1 MCVCAEPQLEA
12 LIPLDP
18 SIFNLL
24 GLFVIK
30 DRGEKKKNDYLKL
43 DEGSLSR
50 AARCVCVCVV
60 F

>member
-1 MCVCAEPQLEA
+1 MCAEPQREA
-12 LIPLDP
+12 LSPLDP

-30 DRGEKKKNDYLKL
+30 DRGERKKNDYLKL
-43 DEGSLSR
+43 DEGSSSR
-50 AARCVCVCVV
+50 AARCVCLRVCVV